1 MEDITLRRLIPEDW
15 ALLRDIRLR
24 ALSADPHVFG
34 SSYAQEKDND
44 AAVWRE
50 RLESPDLAVFGI
62 FDAAGDIAGMTAIA
76 VAKDDPEKTTAK
88 MWGSW
93 LRPDLRGRGLSVP
106 IYQRRIDW
114 ARAHPTIA
122 RIIVS
127 HRASNAASMR
137 ANQKHGFVRTH
148 EENHLWH
155 DGVEEAHIFYEL
167 YVK

>member
-1 MEDITLRRLIPEDW
+1 MDITLRRLMPDEW
-15 ALLRDIRLR
+15 PLLRDIRLR
-24 ALSADPHVFG
+24 ALAADPHVFG
-34 SSYAQEKDND
+34 ASFAQEKENTD
-44 AAVWRE
+44 AVWRE
-50 RLESPDLAVFGI
+50 RLESPDVAVFGV
-62 FDAAGDIAGMTAIA
+62 FDAAGDIAGMTGIA
-76 VAKDDPEKTTAK
+76 VAREDPGKTIAK

-106 IYQRRIDW
+106 IYQARIDW

-127 HRASNAASMR
+127 HRASNAASMH

-148 EENHLWH
+148 AESHVWH

-167 YVK
+167 RIK

>member
-1 MEDITLRRLIPEDW
+1 MDVTLRRLLPEDW
-15 ALLRDIRLR
+15 RLLRDIRLR
-24 ALSADPHVFG
+24 ALAADPHVFG
-34 SSYAQEKDND
+34 SSFAQEKDNSED
-44 AAVWRE
+44 IWRE
-50 RLESPDLAVFGI
+50 RLESLDVAIFGVFDTEGV
-62 FDAAGDIAGMTAIA
+62 IAGMTAIA
-76 VAKDDPEKTTAK
+76 VAKDDPAKTLAK

-106 IYQRRIDW
+106 IYQMRIDW

-148 EENHLWH
+148 EESHVWH